1 MYLTVKQQV
10 KHLSK
15 EGFRSLRQ
23 LCRAAKNLTNEA
35 VYNVRQYYFAEGKYL
50 RYEENYKLLKDS
62 PNYKTLNSNMS
73 QQILKEVDGSFR
85 SFFGLV
91 KKAQEGQY
99 PMKDCRLPGYLP
111 KDGYQTLIIG

>member
-15 EGFRSLRQ
+15 EDFLSLRQ

-35 VYNVRQYYFAEGKYL
+35 LYSVRQHFFNEGEYL
-50 RYEENYKLLKDS
+50 RYEENYKRLKTS
-62 PNYKTLNSNMS
+62 PNYRTLNSNMA

-85 SFFGLV
+85 SFFGLL
-91 KKAQEGQY
+91 KLSRKAGI
-99 PMKDCRLPGYLP
+99 R
-111 KDGYQTLIIG
+111 